1 MKEENK
7 GVTDDGRVMS
17 AFQYKQELNRTI
29 RKFGSFAVA
38 FSFISITTGI
48 FANYE
53 LVIDESGP
61 AGIWTWP
68 VVIVGQLLVALV
80 FAELAAKIPL
90 TGYSYQWVT
99 RLGGNGWGWF
109 TGWVSVCFLIIVIPS
124 VNHGIAT
131 IVGHVWDVPEN
142 SMLLKL
148 IVCGVISFQALIHVF
163 GVWFAERINSIAV
176 FTEVVGM
183 IGLVIVFAILAMK
196 SHTSWSILTEIG
208 PLPEGQ
214 SYFPV
219 WIMACLMGAYTIVG
233 FESAANLSEETV
245 DASRTVPKSIIW
257 SVLISGGMGTLF
269 LIVTVLG
276 IHDLD
281 AVVASNYPLPMII
294 EDNLGQSFSMAF
306 FVLVVISIFACGL
319 IIMASGSRMIYAMAR
334 DNVFFGNAVF
344 RSVSA
349 RTAAPIPAVLLVAGL
364 GVVVEIY
371 SQSLKQLLAAAAV
384 LPALIYLITVVAYF
398 FRRKSLSAQSA
409 QFSLG
414 RWGGWIAGAAIVWL
428 VMIIAVLTIPEQFHS
443 ATAMSGVLC
452 LIGLAFY
459 LCVIRRRI
467 KRGDAGIHGINTIQ
481 LPNDNAS
488 HSTCASEA
496 D

>member
-1 MKEENK
+1 MKQQQT
-7 GVTDDGRVMS
+7 GTTDDSRAMS

-29 RKFGSFAVA
+29 RMFGSFAIA

-53 LVIDESGP
+53 LVIDGSGP

-68 VVIVGQLLVALV
+68 IVVIGQLLVALV
-80 FAELAAKIPL
+80 FAELAAKMPL

-124 VNHGIAT
+124 VNHGIAGV
-131 IVGHVWDVPEN
+131 VGHIWEIPEG
-142 SMLLKL
+142 STTLKL
-148 IVCGVISFQALIHVF
+148 IVCGVIALQTLIHVF
-163 GVWFAERINSIAV
+163 GVRFAERINSAAV

-183 IGLVIVFAILAMK
+183 VGLVVIFTILVVR
-196 SHTSWSILTEIG
+196 SQPSLSILFERG
-208 PLPEGQ
+208 PVSEGQ
-214 SYFPV
+214 PYFSV

-233 FESAANLSEETV
+233 FESAANLSEETI
-245 DASRTVPKSIIW
+245 DAARTVPKAIIW
-257 SVLISGGMGTLF
+257 SVLVSGGVGALF

-281 AVVASNYPLPMII
+281 AVVASSYPLPMII
-294 EDNLGQSFSMAF
+294 EDNLGNLVAKAF

-334 DNVFFGNAVF
+334 DNVFFGNAIF
-344 RSVSA
+344 RRVSA
-349 RTAAPIPAVLLVAGL
+349 RTSAPIPAILLVASL
-364 GVVVEIY
+364 GIVAEVY

-384 LPALIYLITVVAYF
+384 LPALIYLVTVVAYAV
-398 FRRKSLSAQSA
+398 RRNSLSTQSGH
-409 QFSLG
+409 FSLG
-414 RWGGWIAGAAIVWL
+414 RWGGWIAGGAIGWL
-428 VMIIAVLTIPEQFHS
+428 VLIIAILTIPQEFHS
-443 ATAMSGVLC
+443 ATTMSGVLC
-452 LIGLAFY
+452 LIGVVFY

-467 KRGDAGIHGINTIQ
+467 QRGDAGIHATDTVQ
-481 LPNDNAS
+481 VPDDDS
-488 HSTCASEA
+488 P
-496 D
+496 